1 MYVLV
6 KFKSIAND
14 SVIIYDEIIDTIVKL
29 NDKLTILTKKVTCT
43 IENFYFALA
52 FLFIA
57 I

>member
-14 SVIIYDEIIDTIVKL
+14 SVIIYDEIIETIVKL